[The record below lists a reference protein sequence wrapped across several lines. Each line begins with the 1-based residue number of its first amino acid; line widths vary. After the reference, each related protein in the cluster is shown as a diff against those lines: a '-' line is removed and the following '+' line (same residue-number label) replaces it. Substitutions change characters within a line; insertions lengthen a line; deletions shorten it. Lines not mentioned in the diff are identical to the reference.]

1 MAGNARTSSELYVSR
16 INIRF
21 LLKNARKT
29 HDSLIV
35 FFKNIQ
41 CRTIP
46 ILRHKHKRNPD
57 G

>member
-1 MAGNARTSSELYVSR
+1 MTGNAHTSSELYVNR

-29 HDSLIV
+29 HDNLIV

-46 ILRHKHKRNPD
+46 ILRHKHKLNPD
-57 G
+57 D